1 MKYGTGGK
9 FPLLLKSMY
18 SLNSRRVR
26 DGSFHGLTEPFL
38 SHVGVYQ
45 GDNLSPSLF
54 NIFLND
60 IVGQFDSTSQH
71 AIPYSLEML
80 I

>member
-1 MKYGTGGK
+1 MKYGIEGK
-9 FPLLLKSMY
+9 FLSLLKSMY

-26 DGSFHGLTEPFL
+26 NDSFHGLTEPFL
-38 SHVGVYQ
+38 SHVGVHQ

-60 IVGQFDSTSQH
+60 SVEHFDSTCDPIQ
-71 AIPYSLEML
+71 LEMF